1 MEVRV
6 DRTRCVGSGLCMMH
20 VPAVFDQSE
29 DDGKVL
35 LTTAHP
41 GPALAR
47 SVRAAAGRCPG
58 RAISLHDGAGREGSD
73 GAAGAER
80 ADWTTGSGSVA

>member
-6 DRTRCVGSGLCMMH
+6 DRDRCVGSGLCMMH

-35 LTTAHP
+35 LATAHP
-41 GPALAR
+41 DPGLAR
-47 SVRAAAGRCPG
+47 SVRGAAGRCPG
-58 RAISLHDGAGREGSD
+58 RAISLHDGGTE
-73 GAAGAER
+73 AAGSAESAR
-80 ADWTTGSGSVA
+80 Q

>member
-6 DRTRCVGSGLCMMH
+6 DRDRCVGSGLCMMH

-41 GPALAR
+41 AAALGR
-47 SVRAAAGRCPG
+47 SVRGAAGRCPG
-58 RAISLHDGAGREGSD
+58 RAISLHDSADRE
-73 GAAGAER
+73 ER
-80 ADWTTGSGSVA
+80 TTGSGRLP

>member
-6 DRTRCVGSGLCMMH
+6 DRDRCVGSGLCMMH

-35 LTTAHP
+35 LATAHP
-41 GPALAR
+41 DPGLAR
-47 SVRAAAGRCPG
+47 SVRGAAGRCPG
-58 RAISLHDGAGREGSD
+58 RAISLHDGGTDA
-73 GAAGAER
+73 
-80 ADWTTGSGSVA
+80 TGSVESARQ

>member
-6 DRTRCVGSGLCMMH
+6 DRDRCVGSGLCMMH

-35 LTTAHP
+35 LTTARP
-41 GPALAR
+41 DAGLAR
-47 SVRAAAGRCPG
+47 SVRAAGGRCPG
-58 RAISLHDGAGREGSD
+58 RAISVHGGTGGTGGTGGKGSPD
-73 GAAGAER
+73 S
-80 ADWTTGSGSVA
+80 SGSARQ